1 VRLTDAQRAMLDGTA
16 PRPGAGLVQRMMR
29 LLVRLGEIYGAERMT
44 EIGSAQISGV
54 SFKSIG
60 DPGLEFLEDLAAGG
74 VQVAVAATMNP
85 TGMDLEDWRT
95 LGFAPEFAAR
105 QERIVAAFR
114 ALGVTATA
122 TCTPYLVGNRP
133 RFGEH
138 VAWAESSAVSFAN
151 SVIGA
156 RTNREGGPSALAA
169 AICGCTPDYGLHRD
183 ENRAPTV
190 RVRVGA
196 ELATQADFGAL
207 GYLVGARV
215 RDGIPLFSTL
225 PGAAADELKA
235 LGAAMAASGA
245 VALYHVEGVTPEAG
259 RHAGRARDGFEV
271 TADDLRRVRAELTT
285 GANADWLVLGCPHA
299 SLEELAEIAR
309 RLAGRTV
316 RKRLWVC
323 TSRAVKQLAGA
334 RGFVQT
340 IEAAGGRVV
349 ADTCMVVAP
358 IEGMGSGTMAV
369 DSGKA
374 AAYLPGFCQQRVVFM
389 GRDEIIEEACR

>member
-1 VRLTDAQRAMLDGTA
+1 MLDGA
-16 PRPGAGLVQRMMR
+16 DQRRGARIIQRMMR
-29 LLVRLGEIYGAERMT
+29 LLVRLGDIYGAERMM

-60 DPGLEFLEDLAAGG
+60 DPGLEFLEDLAAAG
-74 VQVAVAATMNP
+74 VKVAVASTINP
-85 TGMDLEDWRT
+85 AGMDLEDWRT

-114 ALGVTATA
+114 ALGLMVTA
-122 TCTPYLVGNRP
+122 TCTPYLVGNLP

-138 VAWAESSAVSFAN
+138 LAWAESSAVSFAN

-190 RVRVGA
+190 RVRVSA
-196 ELATQADFGAL
+196 APATQADFGAL
-207 GYLVGARV
+207 GYLVGQRV

-225 PGAAADELKA
+225 PLAGVDELKA

-245 VALYHVEGVTPEAG
+245 VALYHIEGVTPEAARYGG
-259 RHAGRARDGFEV
+259 RTLDGFEV
-271 TADDLRRVRAELTT
+271 TAQDLDAVRAELTT
-285 GANADWLVLGCPHA
+285 GASADWLVLGCPHA
-299 SLEELAEIAR
+299 SIKELAEIAR
-309 RLAGRTV
+309 KLAGRTV

-323 TSRAVKQLAGA
+323 TSRTVKQLATASGL
-334 RGFVQT
+334 VQV
-340 IEAAGGRVV
+340 IEEAGGRVV

-358 IEGMGSGTMAV
+358 IEAMGQGTMAV

-374 AAYLPGFCQQRVVFM
+374 AAYLPGFCGQRVVFL